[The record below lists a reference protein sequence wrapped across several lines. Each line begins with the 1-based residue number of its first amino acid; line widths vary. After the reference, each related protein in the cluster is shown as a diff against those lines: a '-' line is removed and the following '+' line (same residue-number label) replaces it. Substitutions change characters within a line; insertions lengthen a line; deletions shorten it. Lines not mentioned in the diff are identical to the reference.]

1 MAFDLNDAWGWIQK
15 IIARLSRL
23 ESGAMLE
30 NSSITNGRMRFIGGL
45 LLIDSGGTLRVIGT
59 VDGEGNFNWTGPWSF
74 NSAQGGSIS
83 GDVDLAGDFDLTGV
97 FKSGNVRIEDGK
109 IYVGEGAEQ
118 IIIDGATGS
127 ITTGDVRIE
136 DGRIVVGEGAS
147 QIVFDGETGTITV
160 PGSNPIVLHQ
170 DNNGLARVEFGPTGA
185 IWSGGDGVTIA
196 SGSDGA
202 INVYSDGIDLVGD
215 VHISP
220 QLGGLPPGVSGKY
233 MIIGSDGMIYAG
245 SAGGGGGGDTPP
257 NPFPGG
263 YVWPADPAIY
273 GISDDYGDHVARG
286 SAEPGTDVVTP
297 VGAAVYAPADG
308 EVRAIS
314 TSPAGATGR
323 LIVFRASNG
332 AWFRFLHLSEV
343 LVPLGP
349 VAQGTVLG
357 RTGGSGFN
365 SEAYYGPH
373 LHITYLPGPS
383 ETQPPL
389 SSSTD
394 FELVMAAQ

>member
-1 MAFDLNDAWGWIQK
+1 MPVDPLQNLILEIMDLKRRLKTLETAPSQQNMTVDKGATRILSDEGLQIGAPGSSNGSAVVYGVLRIIGELIGDGDINWEGLINQLGSTNLRGPVKITGEDGTLEVDAETLLRGLTRMLDDLQV
-15 IIARLSRL
+15 
-23 ESGAMLE
+23 ESGGR
-30 NSSITNGRMRFIGGL
+30 ITIG
-45 LLIDSGGTLRVIGT
+45 IG
-59 VDGEGNFNWTGPWSF
+59 S
-74 NSAQGGSIS
+74 
-83 GDVDLAGDFDLTGV
+83 
-97 FKSGNVRIEDGK
+97 K
-109 IYVGEGAEQ
+109 Q
-118 IIIDGATGS
+118 IVIDGA
-127 ITTGDVRIE
+127 
-136 DGRIVVGEGAS
+136 
-147 QIVFDGETGTITV
+147 TGTITV

-170 DNNGLARVEFGPTGA
+170 DDNGLAKVEFGSTGA

-215 VHISP
+215 VHIMP
-220 QLGGLPPGVSGKY
+220 PLGPLPSGVSGKY

-263 YVWPADPAIY
+263 YVWPTDPAIY

-286 SAEPGTDVVTP
+286 SAEPGTDVAAP

-308 EVRAIS
+308 EVRAVS
-314 TSPAGATGR
+314 TSMAGATGR
-323 LIVFRASNG
+323 LIVFRATNG

-343 LVPLGP
+343 LVTSGA
-349 VAQGTVLG
+349 VTQGTILG
-357 RTGGSGFN
+357 RTGGSGFG

-383 ETQPPL
+383 ATQPAL

>member
-1 MAFDLNDAWGWIQK
+1 MAFDLNDTWGWIQK

-45 LLIDSGGTLRVIGT
+45 LRLDSGARLEGVGTFDWSGPGSIA
-59 VDGEGNFNWTGPWSF
+59 GNWEVL
-74 NSAQGGSIS
+74 QGGVIKVGGVLIS
-83 GDVDLAGDFDLTGV
+83 PVGGGRIMVGAGPVGIILDGGAGSMTT
-97 FKSGNVRIEDGK
+97 GNVRIEGGK
-109 IYVGEGAEQ
+109 IYVGAGANQ
-118 IIIDGATGS
+118 IVIDGA
-127 ITTGDVRIE
+127 
-136 DGRIVVGEGAS
+136 
-147 QIVFDGETGTITV
+147 TGTITV
-160 PGSNPIVLHQ
+160 PGTNPIVLHQ
-170 DNNGLARVEFGPTGA
+170 DANGLAKVEFGPTGA

-196 SGSDGA
+196 SGTDGA

-220 QLGGLPPGVSGKY
+220 PLGGLPSGVSGKY
-233 MIIGSDGMIYAG
+233 MIIGSDGKLYAG

-263 YVWPADPAIY
+263 YVWPADPALY

-286 SAEPGTDVVTP
+286 SAEPGTDVMTP

-308 EVRAIS
+308 EVRAVS
-314 TSPAGATGR
+314 TSPSGATGR

-332 AWFRFLHLSEV
+332 AWFRFLHLSQV
-343 LVPLGP
+343 LVTS
-349 VAQGTVLG
+349 GTVTQGALLG

-383 ETQPPL
+383 ATQPAL
-389 SSSTD
+389 STSTD